1 MITLDESILSFPG
14 PNPIPSLDDL
24 TALSQ
29 RCRKQRNLTHAR
41 HIHAHICSHG
51 LETHKDIGNYLVPMF
66 VECGNPTM
74 AEQVFHKIIHLNEF
88 SWTSLMEGYVRFGN
102 AQNALDLYEELK
114 VGLLPSR
121 YTFNVLLK
129 ACTKLKCLEKGRIM
143 HFEVMKEEL
152 ESDRFIA
159 SSLMGMYAKC
169 GSLVEAHNVFEEL
182 PAQDVVSWTIIL
194 SGYVQIGDGNNISL
208 TLERMLYVGI
218 KPDDVTFT
226 VLLSACSQ
234 TGLMN
239 KSHMYMHDMYTYH
252 GVGANLKH
260 HTCIIDMFGRVG
272 RLDLALITIDKMPF
286 PPNLVVWHSVL
297 ESCKKLGNVELGK
310 SVFEHTLNL
319 DEKMSTDFFK

>member
-1 MITLDESILSFPG
+1 MASFSRFEHNEETIECLEKMQLEG
-14 PNPIPSLDDL
+14 ISPNEVSFLCI
-24 TALSQ
+24 
-29 RCRKQRNLTHAR
+29 
-41 HIHAHICSHG
+41 
-51 LETHKDIGNYLVPMF
+51 
-66 VECGNPTM
+66 
-74 AEQVFHKIIHLNEF
+74 
-88 SWTSLMEGYVRFGN
+88 
-102 AQNALDLYEELK
+102 
-114 VGLLPSR
+114 
-121 YTFNVLLK
+121 LK
-129 ACTKLKCLEKGRIM
+129 ACANTGAVEKGQEIHGEIEKRGMLLGDCHPIGNAL
-143 HFEVMKEEL
+143 V
-152 ESDRFIA
+152 D
-159 SSLMGMYAKC
+159 MYAKC
-169 GSLVEAHNVFEEL
+169 GSVFKAQQVFNKLVV
-182 PAQDVVSWTIIL
+182 QDVVSWTIIL